1 MLGFDLDIW
10 DYLTFLVM
18 FVLIGAFL
26 TIAVLVLG
34 LPGRIAIARKHPDA
48 DAINTMG
55 WLGFLAVVPWMQAF
69 MWAFKPTDV
78 VDIRY
83 FPRQE
88 QQNIGEEL
96 ARLKGKPIPEK
107 NSRIRAEIRRV
118 SGIDPLGADLMMF
131 AFLITFLFGL
141 VVWLVFFKFKWL
153 KFTKAWAV
161 IVLFFVAHLFLTF
174 IVGLRF
180 ITPYST
186 NLKVVQH
193 TIQLVPRLPEPT
205 LVTAVLVAARCSGE
219 EGSAT
224 VPVRPSAV

>member
-96 ARLKGKPIPEK
+96 ARLKGKPIAEQ
-107 NSRIRAEIRRV
+107 NSRSEQK
-118 SGIDPLGADLMMF
+118 SG
-131 AFLITFLFGL
+131 
-141 VVWLVFFKFKWL
+141 
-153 KFTKAWAV
+153 
-161 IVLFFVAHLFLTF
+161 
-174 IVGLRF
+174 
-180 ITPYST
+180 
-186 NLKVVQH
+186 
-193 TIQLVPRLPEPT
+193 
-205 LVTAVLVAARCSGE
+205 
-219 EGSAT
+219 GSAEST
-224 VPVRPSAV
+224 RSEPPS